1 MAVIID
7 NIDFNNGV
15 NTTPF
20 YRSNAGDRIDV
31 SMFVRVASRVNS
43 INNPLTLDPILTQI
57 TSPSQSWLE
66 AGFRAGDAVLV
77 QVRDSSNVII
87 NSYYTSVQSVSNSV
101 LDVTSQLGFYDFTL
115 GQTIE
120 YIVVQ
125 STGSPQE
132 IQKDELDI
140 LLNQTIN
147 NNTGTPASLIDGE
160 TTRIRIT
167 GISSSVLNIPINGVV
182 LGNQSGQMLISGSVT
197 RITPT
202 DVLYRYRIDLS
213 FVNTGMFDDG
223 TWFFTASCIKAFISM
238 EWARVPNE
246 PYARQ
251 ILTYNDNADTGYYDE
266 PYNTGISD
274 STLLQGISDVSYCA
288 PSTHTIVVDG
298 PTADIQ
304 IGACYLPQDDT
315 YFKNK
320 LQSQLDLSMV
330 IPSTDLVVGT
340 YTSPLNPSGAGYEIN
355 VTNIAVVGS
364 QTSIEFTIV
373 PNALFEAFMETRD
386 VSDRLFLFW
395 VRCGNINHLA
405 YSTNLICAP
414 VPADP
419 LVLFYSAEFLDHSLN
434 LDQFSGEIEDRIF
447 NTEDDLAL
455 YSEFR
460 LMKGVTYDEFNVY
473 VEAKNSVTEESF
485 TLRAY
490 SFSFAGVQIS
500 NDGRYLLNES
510 IAVNS
515 SLPST
520 SQKINAKLRLE
531 PLLDNVTEYG
541 VSIYAPVLLDWRY
554 WLSQLNANV
563 DFYPTQNR
571 NWEQYDNIGDW
582 GVQMR
587 LELVADGISNNYD
600 APLTILDYDSEP
612 NIISDIQLFIDST
625 AQNVDIIT
633 EGLLMRIVVTHELI
647 SGDWGANAWGMITA
661 EPTEA
666 SPRKI
671 ISTAIPYDFDA
682 SNPFAPLDNIA
693 MVVTY
698 PAPNIAR
705 MECYFNPDLI
715 NTINGVKFT
724 SKIKK
729 ICGDV
734 STKTT
739 TSGDVKQTTTGI
751 DKTTT

>member
-20 YRSNAGDRIDV
+20 YRSNTGDRIDV

-43 INNPLTLDPILTQI
+43 INNPLTLNPILNQI

-66 AGFRAGDAVLV
+66 EGFRAGDAVLV
-77 QVRDSSNVII
+77 QVRNSSNNII
-87 NSYYTSVQSVSNSV
+87 NSYYTSVQSVSNLV
-101 LDVTSQLGFYDFTL
+101 LDVTSQLGFYNFTQ
-115 GQTIE
+115 GQSIE
-120 YIVVQ
+120 YIVVE
-125 STGSPQE
+125 SIGSPQE
-132 IQKDELDI
+132 IQKDELDVI
-140 LLNQTIN
+140 LNHTIN
-147 NNTGTPASLIDGE
+147 NNPGAPASLIDGE
-160 TTRIRIT
+160 STRIRMT
-167 GISSSVLNIPINGVV
+167 GIASSVLNTPINGV
-182 LGNQSGQMLISGSVT
+182 LIGNQSGQMLISGSIT
-197 RITPT
+197 RITST
-202 DVLYRYRIDLS
+202 DALFRYRIDLS

-223 TWFFTASCIKAFISM
+223 TWFFAASCLKSFISM

-320 LQSQLDLSMV
+320 LQSQLALSMV
-330 IPSTDLVVGT
+330 IPSTDLVVGN
-340 YTSPLNPSGAGYEIN
+340 YASALNPSGAGYEIN
-355 VTNIAVVGS
+355 VTGISVVGS
-364 QTSIEFTIV
+364 QTFIEIEII
-373 PNALFEAFMETRD
+373 PNTLFDAFMETRD

-405 YSTNLICAP
+405 HSDNLICAP

-419 LVLFYSAEFLDHSLN
+419 LVLVYSAEFIDHSLN
-434 LDQFSGEIEDRIF
+434 VDQFSGAVDDKIF

-473 VEAKNSVTEESF
+473 VEGKNSVTEESF

-520 SQKINAKLRLE
+520 SEKINAKFRLQ
-531 PLLDNVTEYG
+531 PLLDTALQYG

-554 WLSQLNANV
+554 WLPQANANV
-563 DFYPTQNR
+563 DFYPTQNK

-587 LELVADGISNNYD
+587 LELVADGISNNYE

-612 NIISDIQLFIDST
+612 NVISDIQLFIDATS
-625 AQNVDIIT
+625 QNVGIVT
-633 EGLLMRIVVTHELI
+633 QGQLMRIVVTHELVGADW
-647 SGDWGANAWGMITA
+647 SGDEWGMITT

-682 SNPFAPLDNIA
+682 SNPLSPLDNIA
-693 MVVTY
+693 MVMTY

-715 NTINGVKFT
+715 NTTNGVKFT
-724 SKIKK
+724 SKIKETC
-729 ICGDV
+729 I
-734 STKTT
+734 
-739 TSGDVKQTTTGI
+739 I
-751 DKTTT
+751 

>member
-7 NIDFNNGV
+7 SIDFNNGV

-20 YRSNAGDRIDV
+20 YRSNAGDRIDI

-43 INNPLTLDPILTQI
+43 INNPLTLNPILSQI

-77 QVRDSSNVII
+77 IVRDSSNNTI
-87 NSYYTSVQSVSNSV
+87 NAYNTSVQSVTNLV

-115 GQTIE
+115 GETIE
-120 YIVVQ
+120 YIVVE
-125 STGSPQE
+125 SIGSFQE
-132 IQKDELDI
+132 IQKDELDVI
-140 LLNQTIN
+140 INHTIN
-147 NNTGTPASLIDGE
+147 NNPGAPASLIDGE
-160 TTRIRIT
+160 STRIRMT
-167 GISSSVLNIPINGVV
+167 GIASSVLNVPINGVV

-197 RITPT
+197 RITST
-202 DVLYRYRIDLS
+202 DVLFRYRIDLS

-223 TWFFTASCIKAFISM
+223 TWFFAASCLKPYISM
-238 EWARVPNE
+238 EWARLPNE

-251 ILTYNDNADTGYYDE
+251 ILTYNDNADTGYYNE

-288 PSTHTIVVDG
+288 PSSHTIVVDG
-298 PTADIQ
+298 PTSDIQ

-320 LQSQLDLSMV
+320 LQSQLNLSMV
-330 IPSTDLVVGT
+330 IPSTDLVLGT
-340 YTSPLNPSGAGYEIN
+340 ITSPLNPSGAGYEIN

-364 QTSIEFTIV
+364 QTTIEFTIV
-373 PNALFEAFMETRD
+373 PNAMFEAFMETRD

-405 YSTNLICAP
+405 HSTNLICAP
-414 VPADP
+414 VPAEP

-434 LDQFSGEIEDRIF
+434 VDQISGDVEDRIF

-455 YSEFR
+455 YSEFLLER
-460 LMKGVTYDEFNVY
+460 NAIYDEFNVY
-473 VEAKNSVTEESF
+473 VEGKNSVTEESF

-500 NDGRYLLNES
+500 NDGRYLLDES

-520 SQKINAKLRLE
+520 SEKINAKLRLQ
-531 PLLDNVTEYG
+531 PLLDTALQYG

-554 WLSQLNANV
+554 WLPQANANV
-563 DFYPTQNR
+563 DFYPTQNK

-587 LELVADGISNNYD
+587 LELVADGVSNNYE

-612 NIISDIQLFIDST
+612 NVISDVQLFIDATS
-625 AQNVDIIT
+625 QNVGIVT
-633 EGLLMRIVVTHELI
+633 QGLLMRIVVTHELI
-647 SGDWGANAWGMITA
+647 SGNWSGDEWGMITT

-682 SNPFAPLDNIA
+682 SNPLSPLDNIA
-693 MVVTY
+693 MVITY

-715 NTINGVKFT
+715 NTNNGVKFT

-729 ICGDV
+729 TCI
-734 STKTT
+734 
-739 TSGDVKQTTTGI
+739 I
-751 DKTTT
+751 